1 MTEPTPVSLKN
12 VAMELAALSYLV
24 ENILPR
30 LIGDSPS
37 RQKVQAML
45 DQWEQCPPPEMRG
58 NGMFPLFVEHLV
70 DALPDPDHS
79 PG

>member
-24 ENILPR
+24 ENILPM
-30 LIGDSPS
+30 LIRDSP
-37 RQKVQAML
+37 RLPEIQTVL
-45 DQWEQCPPPEMRG
+45 DQWERSPPPEMKD
-58 NGMFPLFVEHLV
+58 NGMFPPFVEQLV
-70 DALPDPDHS
+70 DALPDPDHL